1 MPQSSSLLPSRPRR
15 LRSAL
20 TVLVAAT
27 AVVGL
32 LAGCSAVEDRPK
44 SGSGAGNSDV
54 ATGGAKFSTAD
65 EETAKLGTDAKPG
78 VFPRTITH
86 ADGSTELAKKP
97 KRVVVLDTGELDEVI
112 ALGIIPVGIP
122 TTDGASPTPTYLA
135 KKVKGVATVGN
146 IQELNLEAIAAL
158 KPDLILGSQLRADK
172 LYPQLSA
179 IAPTV
184 FSIRPGF
191 PWKENF
197 LLAGAALGEETKA
210 EGILNAYT
218 AKAEKLRADITGDP
232 TISLL
237 RFLPGKTRLYGNK
250 SFIGV
255 IMTDVG
261 LPRPQIQDI
270 DDLAVEISP
279 ENVQQADAD
288 RIFYSSYG
296 TPEATAEQQVLDGPV
311 WPTLAAVKA
320 KHAKPVDDGTWFLGL
335 GPLGADRVL
344 GELRELLVP

>member
-1 MPQSSSLLPSRPRR
+1 MSQFSH
-15 LRSAL
+15 LRSSRHRAVKSTLSAL
-20 TVLVAAT
+20 VATAALIGLLSGCAAT
-27 AVVGL
+27 ADK
-32 LAGCSAVEDRPK
+32 AA
-44 SGSGAGNSDV
+44 AGNADV
-54 ATGGAKFSTAD
+54 ATGGVKFSTAD

-86 ADGSTELAKKP
+86 ANGETTIEKKP
-97 KRVVVLDTGELDEVI
+97 KRVVVLDTGELDEVV
-112 ALGIIPVGIP
+112 ALGIKPVGIP
-122 TTDGASPTPTYLA
+122 TTDGANPTPAYLEKA
-135 KKVKGVATVGN
+135 VAGVPTVGK

-197 LLAGAALGEETKA
+197 LLASKALGDETKA
-210 EGILNAYT
+210 VQILNDYAD
-218 AKAEKLRADITGDP
+218 KAAALKKDISGKP

-255 IMTDVG
+255 VLKDVG
-261 LPRPQIQDI
+261 LPRPKIQDI
-270 DDLAVEISP
+270 DELAVEISP
-279 ENVQQADAD
+279 ENVQQADGD

-296 TPEATAEQQVLDGPV
+296 TPDATAEKQVIDGPV
-311 WPTLAAVKA
+311 WPTLTAVKEGRA
-320 KHAKPVDDGTWFLGL
+320 TQVDDGTWFLGL
-335 GPLGADRVL
+335 GPLGADKVL
-344 GELRELLVP
+344 GELRALLVN

>member
-1 MPQSSSLLPSRPRR
+1 M
-15 LRSAL
+15 
-20 TVLVAAT
+20 VVASV
-27 AVVGL
+27 AVIGL
-32 LAGCSAVEDRPK
+32 LSGCATTTDK
-44 SGSGAGNSDV
+44 TGAGNADV

-65 EETAKLGTDAKPG
+65 EATAALGTDAKPG

-86 ADGSTELAKKP
+86 AAGTTELAAKP
-97 KRVVVLDTGELDEVI
+97 KRVVVLDTGELDEVL
-112 ALGIIPVGIP
+112 ALGVTPVGIP
-122 TTDGASPTPTYLA
+122 TTDGANPTPAYLA
-135 KKVKGVATVGN
+135 DKVKGIETVGK

-197 LLAGAALGEETKA
+197 LLASKALGDEDKA
-210 EGILNAYT
+210 VEILNDYAQ
-218 AKAEKLRADITGDP
+218 KAADLKKDVTGKP

-237 RFLPGKTRLYGNK
+237 RFMPGKTRLYGNK

-255 IMTDVG
+255 VLHDVG
-261 LPRPQIQDI
+261 LPRPKDQDF
-270 DDLAVEISP
+270 DELAIEISP

-296 TPEATAEQQVLDGPV
+296 SPDATAEQQVLDGPV
-311 WPTLAAVKA
+311 WPTLSAVKA
-320 KHAKPVDDGTWFLGL
+320 DKAVAVDDGTWFLGL
-335 GPLGADRVL
+335 GPLGAAQVL
-344 GELRELLVP
+344 KDLRKLLVTK